1 MEPIKFKPIL
11 KQTIWGGGKIARF
24 KLISGLLI

>member
-11 KQTIWGGGKIARF
+11 KDTLWGGEKLVKF
-24 KLISGLLI
+24 KGISGHV